1 MIPTF
6 TNLDLPPEPVN
17 PGADGPL
24 EGPGGLAILRD
35 RPWLVLGGGGLKGLG
50 HAGVWRG
57 LEEAGFHPSGIVGTS
72 IGGLVGAALAGG
84 MGWAEL
90 APLALTLK
98 KEDLVRVNR
107 RVLWVNGI
115 RASSVFQSEP
125 LRDYIEAVL
134 PVKVWED
141 LAIPFQVN
149 AVDLAT
155 GETHWFGVGA
165 RTDVSLPEA
174 VYASCALPVLYPPI
188 RLGEG
193 WFIDGG
199 AVDAL
204 PLDRPAALG
213 ATGIVAADVGSGGA
227 VDADATVEGGVVA
240 MHSRVFSLMSGQR
253 RREAI
258 ARWRGVPLRLVRPR
272 LDGYGSFDFKHAGYY
287 LEEGYRAT
295 IGALHRWGVTVR
307 ASAVGDGIAVGVVGD
322 GRRGA

>member
-6 TNLDLPPEPVN
+6 TNLDVPPERVN
-17 PGADGPL
+17 PAWEGPL
-24 EGPGGLAILRD
+24 EGPGGLAVLGD

-50 HAGVWRG
+50 HAGVWQG
-57 LEEAGFHPSGIVGTS
+57 LEEAGFRPSGIVGTS
-72 IGGLVGAALAGG
+72 IGSLVGAALAGG

-90 APLALTLK
+90 APLALSLR

-125 LRDYIEAVL
+125 LREYIESVL
-134 PVKVWED
+134 PVKEWGE
-141 LAIPFQVN
+141 LALPFQVN

-155 GETHWFGVGA
+155 GRTHWFGVGA
-165 RTDVSLPEA
+165 RTDVPIADA
-174 VYASCALPVLYPPI
+174 VYASCALPVLYPPA
-188 RLGEG
+188 RLGDG

-199 AVDAL
+199 ASDAL
-204 PLDRPAALG
+204 PLERPEALG
-213 ATGIVAADVGSGGA
+213 ATGLVAVDVGSGGV

-258 ARWRGVPLRLVRPR
+258 ARWRGIPLRLVRPQ
-272 LDGYGSFDFKHAGYY
+272 LDGFGSFDFQHAAYY

-295 IGALHRWGVTVR
+295 RSALHRWGVAVR
-307 ASAVGDGIAVGVVGD
+307 AVAVGETTPEEG
-322 GRRGA
+322 GAFATE